1 MDCLDDNQVLAYV
14 EHEMDAAALQRVAEH
29 LDTCERCLALTCAV
43 AATMSDATPNLE
55 AAAKGNVI
63 GRYSLIEM
71 IGRGAM
77 GGVYV
82 AMDPSLSRKVAL
94 KVVRTARFVEP
105 TVRARL
111 AREAK
116 AMAQITHPNVIAVYD
131 TGELDDGVFIA
142 MELITGEHLAAWTA
156 RPGRTWREIVRV
168 YAAAG
173 RGLAAAHAAG
183 IVHRDF
189 KPANVMIDAAGR
201 VAVGDF
207 GLALAETDEDGVAE
221 RDATTALGDPLLTR
235 TGALLGTPRYMSA
248 EHFDGEVDARSDQ
261 FGFAVA
267 LYEALYGKPPF
278 EGASVIELRKALE
291 KPVPAKPPNPAVPI
305 AIHRA
310 IVRALAVDPAKRWPS
325 MNDMVDALDV
335 AIRPSSTKWFVAFA
349 LAVTAA
355 VVGGAV
361 IVHELKKPAP
371 VVTPVVAP
379 TTMDKP
385 AARMP
390 IFVAP
395 FVNKTG
401 DKTLDDTLDLV
412 VGTQLTR
419 STRADVAAS
428 FALEAAVA
436 GLGGSLDHLEEAT
449 AKIHKA
455 DGRVVMIVRGTVEQH
470 GTTYSLTLDASDAR
484 LEGGA
489 VHARATDVSR
499 DQLTTAVVELA
510 NQLRRAMHDPDVTWK
525 SPMSKSLE
533 ALHELV
539 AGQSLDGRGEHTKA
553 SEHVRSALQF
563 DSDLVEAHAL
573 LGNILYNASERVAAI
588 GEYDR
593 AVGMKE
599 RVGERDRYTLLG
611 DYYGA
616 VGRYS
621 DAIAAYQQ
629 LLARWPGD
637 GRTQINVTATA
648 LDAQSWPLALDLAR
662 NAAHDHPTLAVTRGN
677 LILAEVANNRF
688 DEAARDGDAMLHD
701 LPHPAE
707 FATAAVII
715 AHELIGETKAA
726 HETLLKL
733 TAINADLAV
742 SVGADLAM
750 FEGKPDDAEHGLRPF
765 LDRNKVTETR
775 ATRLILARLLEHKG
789 DHERAVVEAKLVRG
803 EGTARIEYLAAQIL
817 VAEDKL
823 PDAASVIASWTANDI
838 AEWRMFGH
846 VLAGDVA
853 LHHGDG
859 AGALREYAEAEH
871 HGPSWVIHAQRARA
885 YLAAGDHEHAGSELD
900 WCKAHR
906 GEIAVF
912 LTPSMSL
919 LRELP
924 LP

>member
-14 EHEMDAAALQRVAEH
+14 EHEMDAAALQDVAAH

-43 AATMSDATPNLE
+43 VSTMGDVAPALDAV
-55 AAAKGNVI
+55 AKGAVI

-94 KVVRTARFVEP
+94 KVVRTARFLEP
-105 TVRARL
+105 EVRARL

-116 AMAQITHPNVIAVYD
+116 AMAQITHPNVVAVYD

-142 MELITGEHLAAWTA
+142 MELISGDHLAAWTA
-156 RPGRTWREIVRV
+156 RPGRTWREIVRA

-173 RGLAAAHAAG
+173 RGLAAAHDAG

-189 KPANVMIDAAGR
+189 KPANVMIDTAGR

-207 GLALAETDEDGVAE
+207 GLALAETDEDAAVAP
-221 RDATTALGDPLLTR
+221 DAGTALGDPLLTR
-235 TGALLGTPRYMSA
+235 TGAVLGTPRYMSA

-278 EGASVIELRKALE
+278 DGASVAELRKALD
-291 KPVPAKPPNPAVPI
+291 KPVAAKPPNPAVPI

-310 IVRALAVDPAKRWPS
+310 IVRALSVDPAKRWPS
-325 MNDMVDALDV
+325 MSDLVDALDV

-361 IVHELKKPAP
+361 IVHERRPLPP
-371 VVTPVVAP
+371 VAP
-379 TTMDKP
+379 PIVPVPGKLDP
-385 AARMP
+385 RMP

-412 VGTQLTR
+412 VGKQLTR

-436 GLGGSLDHLEEAT
+436 GLDGSLDHLEAAT
-449 AKIHKA
+449 EKIRKA
-455 DGRVVMIVRGTVEQH
+455 DGRIVMIVRGTVEQQ
-470 GTTYSLTLDASDAR
+470 GTTYALTLDATDAR
-484 LEGGA
+484 LDGGA
-489 VHARATDVSR
+489 LHAHAGAIPRER
-499 DQLTTAVVELA
+499 LTTAAVELA
-510 NQLRRAMHDPDVTWK
+510 NQLRAAMHDPDVTWK
-525 SPMSKSLE
+525 LPISKSVE
-533 ALHELV
+533 AVHELV
-539 AGQSLDGRGEHTKA
+539 AGQSLDARGEHDRA
-553 SEHVRSALQF
+553 VEHVRSALQF
-563 DSDLVEAHAL
+563 DPDLADAHAL
-573 LGNILYNASERVAAI
+573 LGNILYNASERSAAI
-588 GEYDR
+588 VEYDR
-593 AVGMKE
+593 AVALKE
-599 RVGERDRYTLLG
+599 RMGERDRYTLLG
-611 DYYGA
+611 DYYNA

-648 LDAQSWPLALDLAR
+648 LDSQSWALALDLAR
-662 NAAHDHPTLAVTRGN
+662 NAAHDHPMIPVTRGN
-677 LILAEVANNRF
+677 LILAELANNRF
-688 DEAARDGDAMLHD
+688 DEAARDGDAMLRD

-707 FATAAVII
+707 FATAAVMV
-715 AHELIGETKAA
+715 AHALRGELPAA
-726 HETLLKL
+726 HATLAQLV
-733 TAINADLAV
+733 TIQPDFAISAA
-742 SVGADLAM
+742 ADLAM
-750 FEGKPDDAEHGLRPF
+750 FEGKPDDAERDLRGF
-765 LDRNKVTETR
+765 LDRNKVDETR
-775 ATRLILARLLEHKG
+775 GSRLILARMLERKG
-789 DHERAVVEAKLVRG
+789 DHAGAAAAATLVHG
-803 EGTARIEYLAAQIL
+803 EGTPRIEYIAAQIL

-823 PDAASVIASWTANDI
+823 PDAAAVITSWTTNDV

-846 VLAGDVA
+846 LLAGDVA
-853 LHHGDG
+853 LHRGDS

-871 HGPSWVIHAQRARA
+871 HGPSWLIHARRARA
-885 YLAAGDHEHAGSELD
+885 YLAAGDHEHAGKEVD

-912 LTPSMSL
+912 LTPSMSF

-924 LP
+924 